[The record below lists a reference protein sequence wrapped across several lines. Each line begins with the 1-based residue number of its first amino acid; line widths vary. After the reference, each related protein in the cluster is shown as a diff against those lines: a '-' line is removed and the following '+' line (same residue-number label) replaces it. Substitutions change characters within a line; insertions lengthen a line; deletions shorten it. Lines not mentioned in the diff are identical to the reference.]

1 MIAVIVMKN
10 KSAMKERTNSVLMP
24 IAYGTE
30 EMEVVITADI
40 LRRAGVLVTI
50 AGESQIITCSRGVKI
65 IPDVLLDDVLEEDE
79 YDAVVL
85 PGGSR
90 GVENLSEN
98 PQVEKLVKANFER
111 NALICAICA
120 APVLLVQFGLLIN
133 TPGVRITSH
142 PSIESVLRQTTTAH
156 YVADNVVSEAG
167 IITSR
172 GAGTAVE
179 FALAIVETLE
189 GRDAAIHIARDIMY
203 SYLPAE
209 VLKHVSSDTADSAIS

>member
-10 KSAMKERTNSVLMP
+10 KSAMKERTNCVLMP

-30 EMEVVITADI
+30 EMETVITADI
-40 LRRAGVLVTI
+40 LRRAGILVTI

-120 APVLLVQFGLLIN
+120 APVLLEQFRLLTD
-133 TPGVRITSH
+133 TPDIRITSH
-142 PSIESVLRQTTTAH
+142 PSVESVLRQTTSATYAT
-156 YVADNVVSEAG
+156 DNVVKDAG

-172 GAGTAVE
+172 GAGTALE

-189 GRDAAIHIARDIMY
+189 GRQMADQIARDIMY
-203 SYLPAE
+203 AYPPTDT
-209 VLKHVSSDTADSAIS
+209 LKNVSTDTVDSTIS